1 MTHTEAFTLA
11 LVLALTAPDD
21 ERTQQATALADEL
34 AAGLTDIEVA
44 RCKREALKQWS
55 NNV

>member
-21 ERTQQATALADEL
+21 DRAQQATALADQL
-34 AAGLTDIEVA
+34 ATGLTDIEVA
-44 RCKREALKQWS
+44 RCKREALRCVS
-55 NNV
+55 